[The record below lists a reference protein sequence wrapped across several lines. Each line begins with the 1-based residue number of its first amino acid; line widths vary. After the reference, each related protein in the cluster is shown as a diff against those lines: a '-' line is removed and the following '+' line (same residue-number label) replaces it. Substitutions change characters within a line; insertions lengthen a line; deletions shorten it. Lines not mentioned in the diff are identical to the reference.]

1 MNSKCLINL
10 RKVISELRICF
21 KNLRPCPFSVEEK
34 PKTAFV
40 LMPFEEELKEVY
52 MIGVK
57 ETLGDLGWI
66 CHRSDERFDTPEI
79 ICTIC
84 KNAQEANLILA
95 DLTGRNRNV
104 FLEVGLAFGLEKYV
118 VFLSQS
124 PEDMPFDAKTFRTIM
139 YDPRKLPELR
149 RKIRTLIRSIKITPK
164 LPKVSLFKRQYAETK
179 RIKEVPPKPL
189 MEMFIGSTYESE
201 EWLLANEENL
211 DIMRCVPYV
220 FRIPLDGVVPRRGY
234 FEFKSKSPEIFA
246 RIDSEGFF
254 HAVIPLLTE
263 AEKYYLN
270 WIVNDIAEALFF
282 IVRVMKKKGV
292 KTDQTLRIDLHGIRG
307 LRVFPFSR
315 YRSIRE
321 WAFSEEQ
328 DFIFYQKTFNP
339 KEKWVFLFKLLC
351 EIYKD
356 ICVDL
361 GVVEIK
367 DETVA
372 QNVKQ
377 IVREMDNL
385 RTAYQPSGLDALSLK
400 EIFGESSK

>member
-1 MNSKCLINL
+1 
-10 RKVISELRICF
+10 
-21 KNLRPCPFSVEEK
+21 
-34 PKTAFV
+34 
-40 LMPFEEELKEVY
+40 
-52 MIGVK
+52 
-57 ETLGDLGWI
+57 
-66 CHRSDERFDTPEI
+66 
-79 ICTIC
+79 
-84 KNAQEANLILA
+84 
-95 DLTGRNRNV
+95 
-104 FLEVGLAFGLEKYV
+104 
-118 VFLSQS
+118 
-124 PEDMPFDAKTFRTIM
+124 
-139 YDPRKLPELR
+139 
-149 RKIRTLIRSIKITPK
+149 
-164 LPKVSLFKRQYAETK
+164 
-179 RIKEVPPKPL
+179 
-189 MEMFIGSTYESE
+189 
-201 EWLLANEENL
+201 
-211 DIMRCVPYV
+211 
-220 FRIPLDGVVPRRGY
+220 
-234 FEFKSKSPEIFA
+234 
-246 RIDSEGFF
+246 
-254 HAVIPLLTE
+254 
-263 AEKYYLN
+263 LN

-307 LRVFPFSR
+307 IRVFPFSR

-351 EIYKD
+351 ETYKD